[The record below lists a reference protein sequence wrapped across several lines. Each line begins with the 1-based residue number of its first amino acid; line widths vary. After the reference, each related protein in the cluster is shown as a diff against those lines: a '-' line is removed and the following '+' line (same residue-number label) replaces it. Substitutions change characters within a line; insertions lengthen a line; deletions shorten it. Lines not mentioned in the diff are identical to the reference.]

1 MVGIGMMWSSSFDL
15 HCHTTHSDGAL
26 SVEELADAM
35 AMQQVRVWSITDH
48 DTIAS
53 WDEAKVAAKKH
64 NMRFIPGVELTCD
77 VGLPSDEDVLKTK
90 GLSRAASSWHLL
102 AYFPYDPIAEGLE
115 KFCEWLSPLRD
126 DRVPRMLEMIDKVNG
141 FGMPLNPDDVLSRAE
156 GSVGRPH
163 LAEAMVD
170 AGHVESVNEAFEK
183 WIGDG
188 RPCNVERPKPSIAH
202 VTALVHAAGGITSLA
217 HPRYYGVDYETLIQH
232 LKASGVDAVEAFH
245 RSHTDDDRHRLW
257 NLAKHYGLGVTVGSD
272 FHSFERGHRPG
283 NMPVVVKNLP
293 ELIASE

>member
-1 MVGIGMMWSSSFDL
+1 MMWSSSFDL

-102 AYFPYDPIAEGLE
+102 AYFPYDPIPGGLE

-188 RPCNVERPKPSIAH
+188 RPCNVERPKPSIAD

-245 RSHTDDDRHRLW
+245 RSHTDNDRHLLW
-257 NLAKHYGLGVTVGSD
+257 NLAKQYGLGVTVGSD